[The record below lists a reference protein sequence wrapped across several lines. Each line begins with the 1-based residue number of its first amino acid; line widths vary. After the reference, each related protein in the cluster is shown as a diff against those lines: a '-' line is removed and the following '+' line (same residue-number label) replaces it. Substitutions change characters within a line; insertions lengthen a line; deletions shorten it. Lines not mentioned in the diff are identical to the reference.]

1 MDYDN
6 KSINNLAVKT
16 VYRIFL
22 VGDRNVGKS
31 CLLSRYT
38 KDEYK

>member
-6 KSINNLAVKT
+6 KSINNLAAKIL
-16 VYRIFL
+16 YKIIL
-22 VGDRNVGKS
+22 VGDANVGKS